1 MYSRCVH
8 SVIIVGVNIKIN
20 NLDIIRVVSLE
31 ILYPLIMNCFITTP
45 KPLRMCPLSSLL
57 LFYSFLF
64 LFISFSLK

>member
-31 ILYPLIMNCFITTP
+31 ILYPLIMNCFIATP